1 MCGDTFEAFRDG
13 RGRQL
18 LLISDGM
25 GTGGRAAVDAAMA
38 SGLFS
43 KLIKAGLGFDAAL
56 RIVNSAL
63 LAKSEDESFATLD
76 LACFDFYSGQCAIC
90 KAGAA
95 ASFLRRAG
103 KAEMLEC
110 ASMPTGILREA
121 HFSDFQ
127 TRLQPGD
134 LILLVSDGALDAG
147 TGWILEELNRFEGT
161 NAQSL
166 TDLISEEAARRRTDG
181 HEDDITVVAG
191 IVAKNI

>member
-1 MCGDTFEAFRDG
+1 
-13 RGRQL
+13 
-18 LLISDGM
+18 
-25 GTGGRAAVDAAMA
+25 
-38 SGLFS
+38 
-43 KLIKAGLGFDAAL
+43 
-56 RIVNSAL
+56 
-63 LAKSEDESFATLD
+63 
-76 LACFDFYSGQCAIC
+76 
-90 KAGAA
+90 
-95 ASFLRRAG
+95 
-103 KAEMLEC
+103 
-110 ASMPTGILREA
+110 MPTGILREA